1 MASMLLPT
9 RASSVIFKISSSLI
23 RLIIFSPR
31 ISLFDLKIFLA
42 ESFTAK
48 RFLFSSTITRD
59 SLIFFRIVLIVS
71 LSLSISL

>member
-1 MASMLLPT
+1 MASMLFPI

-31 ISLFDLKIFLA
+31 ISLLDLKISLA

-59 SLIFFRIVLIVS
+59 SLMFFRIVLIVS